1 MKTNY
6 VLCAAAAAA
15 LAVAGCSQNSSK
27 KTQLTTELQASDTAG
42 YPIPTAYEVT
52 DLINRSGA
60 AYIFDVT
67 NPTSKVDAY
76 LSESEKALNLGV
88 YGADLAYATTY
99 NQTQETMSYL
109 KALKQLVDELQV
121 VTNLN
126 AQLAQRV
133 EEHINE
139 NNKDSLIHIITCS
152 FHETYSFL
160 VDNGKDNTSILVMSG
175 MWVEALYLL
184 AYVTTTSANPE
195 DLMPVVAAQK
205 QPLDKLM
212 AIIEKNTSSD
222 DIAQLQTQL
231 QPIVDEFA
239 TVGKDITFAQAKQ
252 IFSVAEKVRAGIIK

>member
-1 MKTNY
+1 MKTSY
-6 VLCAAAAAA
+6 ALCAAVAAA
-15 LAVAGCSQNSSK
+15 LTVAGCSQNSSK
-27 KTQLTTELQASDTAG
+27 KTPLTTELQASDTVS

-67 NPTSKVDAY
+67 NPASKVDAY
-76 LSESEKALNLGV
+76 LTEAEKALNLGV

-109 KALKQLVDELQV
+109 KVLKQLVDELQV
-121 VTNLN
+121 TTNLN
-126 AQLAQRV
+126 AQLAQKV

-139 NNKDSLIHIITCS
+139 NNKDSLIHVITRS
-152 FHETYSFL
+152 FHDTYAFF

-184 AYVTTTSANPE
+184 TRVTTTSANPE

-205 QPLDKLM
+205 QPLEKLM
-212 AIIEKNTSSD
+212 TFIENNASSD
-222 DIAQLQTQL
+222 DVAQLQTQL

-239 TVGKDITFAQAKQ
+239 SIGKDITFAQVKQ
-252 IFSVAEKVRAGIIK
+252 LFSVAEKVRAEIIK